1 MKRLLPLLLLAGCA
15 TTPYQSDYQR
25 LMSACDGPDQQRA
38 ADCRATL
45 TGIYLQASGASVPVT
60 VAPRP
65 VVRSEPANCT
75 VQPIIYGNP
84 GYGQT
89 VRCY

>member
-25 LMSACDGPDQQRA
+25 LMSACDGPDPERA
-38 ADCRATL
+38 ADCRGTL
-45 TGIYLQASGASVPVT
+45 TGIYLQAQQVTVPVT
-60 VAPRP
+60 PRP
-65 VVRSEPANCT
+65 VRTEPAPANCT